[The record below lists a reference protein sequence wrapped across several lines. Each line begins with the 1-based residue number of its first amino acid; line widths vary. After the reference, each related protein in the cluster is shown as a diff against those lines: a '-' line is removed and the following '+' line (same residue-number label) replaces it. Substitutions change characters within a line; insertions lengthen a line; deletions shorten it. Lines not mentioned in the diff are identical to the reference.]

1 MKQIYCT
8 RCEDQNINTKQSKLS
23 CLTITQLN
31 DEVNKA
37 NKLREINRP
46 KY

>member
-8 RCEDQNINTKQSKLS
+8 RRKDKNINTKQSKLIF
-23 CLTITQLN
+23 LTITKLN
-31 DEVNKA
+31 DEVNKV
-37 NKLREINRP
+37 NKLREIYRP